1 MLPASML
8 ATASLIPVRILGTG
22 SVLPGRMVTT
32 AEVCERAYPGRDPA
46 DLVARTGIQTRYWAD
61 EGTTHASLA
70 ADAMRRA
77 LASAGMQAS
86 DLVRL
91 IQVNCTG
98 GDTLLPATANAV
110 GDALG
115 LHGSCDCIDLNN
127 ACTGF
132 LSAFDLAARS
142 VATGL
147 HPVGV
152 VVSELWSRHLDPSDP
167 RSYVVFGDAGAA
179 VVLGPGRANA
189 HPHAHANAHVNEG
202 LRSSW
207 LRNDGRLRG
216 SVTLAHAG
224 LTHEPEI
231 VRFGVSN
238 KQITQEAT
246 AAILQSARTALTLAG
261 VTMDDIAWV
270 LPHQP
275 NGRMFDMLAAELGI
289 PAHKQLRVVGEIGSV
304 GAASIPLSLDRLWR
318 SGKLREGD
326 LLLMVAVGSGI
337 SYGAMVYQL
346 GSQPG
351 GLGDCA

>member
-1 MLPASML
+1 MPAL
-8 ATASLIPVRILGTG
+8 AESLISARILGTG
-22 SVLPGRMVTT
+22 SVLPGRAVTT
-32 AEVCERAYPGRDPA
+32 AEVCARAYPGRDPA
-46 DLVARTGIQTRYWAD
+46 DLVARTGIETRYWAD
-61 EGTTHASLA
+61 PGTTHASLA
-70 ADAMRRA
+70 AEAMSLALDDAG
-77 LASAGMQAS
+77 LEAS

-91 IQVNCTG
+91 IQLNCTG

-132 LSAFDLAARS
+132 LSAMDLAARS

-147 HPVGV
+147 QPVGI

-179 VVLGPGRANA
+179 VVLGPGRAG
-189 HPHAHANAHVNEG
+189 EG

-224 LTHEPEI
+224 LTHEREI

-238 KQITQEAT
+238 KQITAEAT
-246 AAILQSARTALTLAG
+246 DAVLRSARTALELAG
-261 VTMDDIAWV
+261 VTMDDVAFV

-275 NGRMFDMLAAELGI
+275 NGRMFDMLARELDI

-304 GAASIPLSLDRLWR
+304 GAASIPVSLDRLWR
-318 SGKLREGD
+318 RRTLGPGD
-326 LLLMVAVGSGI
+326 LVLMVAVGSGI
-337 SYGAMVYQL
+337 SYGAMVYEV
-346 GSQPG
+346 G
-351 GLGDCA
+351 A

>member
-1 MLPASML
+1 
-8 ATASLIPVRILGTG
+8 
-22 SVLPGRMVTT
+22 LPGRVVTT
-32 AEVCERAYPGRDPA
+32 AEICERAFPGRDPA
-46 DLVARTGIQTRYWAD
+46 DLVARTGIETRHFAD
-61 EGTTHASLA
+61 PETTHASLA
-70 ADAMRRA
+70 ADALRQA
-77 LASAGMQAS
+77 LAAANMHAG

-147 HPVGV
+147 YPIGV
-152 VVSELWSRHLDPSDP
+152 VVSELWSKHLEPSDP
-167 RSYVVFGDAGAA
+167 RSYAVFGDAGAA
-179 VVLGPGRANA
+179 MILGPGRK
-189 HPHAHANAHVNEG
+189 HEG

-207 LRNDGRLRG
+207 LRNNGALRS

-224 LTHEPEI
+224 LTGEREI

-238 KQITQEAT
+238 KQITDEAT
-246 AAILQSARTALTLAG
+246 AAIRESARRALELAG
-261 VTMDDIAWV
+261 VTMREIDWV

-275 NGRMFDMLAAELGI
+275 NGRMLDLLTRELEI
-289 PAHKQLRVVGEIGSV
+289 PPEKMLRVVDEIGSV
-304 GAASIPLSLDRLWR
+304 GAASIAVSLDRLWR
-318 SGKLREGD
+318 SRTLEPGTLI
-326 LLLMVAVGSGI
+326 LMVAVGSGI
-337 SYGAMVYQL
+337 SYGAMVYQV
-346 GSQPG
+346 GE
-351 GLGDCA
+351 DRA

>member
-1 MLPASML
+1 MVAS
-8 ATASLIPVRILGTG
+8 TESLIPVRILGTG
-22 SVLPGRMVTT
+22 SVLPGRVVTT

-46 DLVARTGIQTRYWAD
+46 ELVARTGIETRYWAD
-61 EGTTHASLA
+61 DGTTHASLA

-77 LASAGMQAS
+77 LASAGMHANE
-86 DLVRL
+86 LVRL

-132 LSAFDLAARS
+132 LSALDLAARS

-152 VVSELWSRHLDPSDP
+152 VVSELWSRHLDPTDP

-179 VVLGPGRANA
+179 VVLGPGRGR
-189 HPHAHANAHVNEG
+189 EG

-246 AAILQSARTALTLAG
+246 AAVLKSARTALALAG
-261 VTMDDIAWV
+261 VTMDEIRWV

-318 SGKLREGD
+318 SGELSCGD
-326 LLLMVAVGSGI
+326 LLLLVAVGSGI

-346 GSQPG
+346 GEVGSP
-351 GLGDCA
+351 